1 MAIRPYKSLMLRNIK
16 IEIEYDGT
24 NFSGW
29 QVQPK
34 LRTVQGEI
42 ENKLKRVLGEKIK
55 LVSAGRT
62 DVGAHALGQVANFKT
77 KSFLNLDSIFCGLNS
92 ILPEDIVIKNRKEVD
107 FDFNSRYDAISRVY
121 RYRIYLGR
129 TALLRN
135 HVWQLGYDVKISD
148 IVKATEKILGKNDF
162 SSFCVA
168 KSSKKNNF
176 CNVIY
181 ASWKKRKEELIF
193 EIKADRFLHSMV
205 RILVGTLMDVGRGY
219 FSLADFEEILKSKD
233 RKKAGKTAPACGLYL
248 VKVNY

>member
-1 MAIRPYKSLMLRNIK
+1 MLRNIK
-16 IEIEYDGT
+16 LEIEYDGT

-34 LRTVQGEI
+34 LKTVQGEI
-42 ENKLKRVLGEKIK
+42 ENKLKEILEEKIK

-77 KSFLNLDSIFCGLNS
+77 KTFLNLNSIFYGLNS
-92 ILPEDIVIKNRKEVD
+92 ILAKDIVIRNIKEVD

-121 RYRIYLGR
+121 RYRVYLGR

-135 HVWQLGYDVKISD
+135 YVWQFGYDVKISD
-148 IVKATEKILGKNDF
+148 IMKATEKILGENDF

-168 KSSKKNNF
+168 KSGKNNNF
-176 CNVIY
+176 CNVIV
-181 ASWKKRKEELIF
+181 ASWRKRKNELIL
-193 EIKADRFLHSMV
+193 EIKADRFLHSMI

-219 FSLADFEEILKSKD
+219 FSLKDFEEIFKSKD
-233 RKKAGKTAPACGLYL
+233 RKQAGKTAPACGLYL

>member
-1 MAIRPYKSLMLRNIK
+1 MAMRPYQSLMLRNIK
-16 IEIEYDGT
+16 LEIEYDGT

-34 LRTVQGEI
+34 LRTIQGEI
-42 ENKLKRVLGEKIK
+42 EDKLEKILGEKIK
-55 LVSAGRT
+55 LIGSGRT

-77 KSFLNLDSIFCGLNS
+77 FSQLDLDSVFYGLNS
-92 ILPEDIVIKNRKEVD
+92 LLPEDIVIRNIKEVD
-107 FDFNSRYDAISRVY
+107 FDFNSRYDAISKAY
-121 RYRIYLGR
+121 RYRVYLGR
-129 TALLRN
+129 TALSRN
-135 HVWQLGYDVKISD
+135 YVWQFGYGIEISD
-148 IVKATEKILGKNDF
+148 IMKATEKILGKNDF

-176 CNVIY
+176 CNVSR
-181 ASWKKRKEELIF
+181 ASWRKRKEELIF

-219 FSLADFEEILKSKD
+219 FEVGDFENILKSKD

>member
-1 MAIRPYKSLMLRNIK
+1 MLRNIK
-16 IEIEYDGT
+16 LEIEYDGT

-34 LRTVQGEI
+34 LKTVQGEI
-42 ENKLKRVLGEKIK
+42 ENKLKEILEEKIK

-77 KSFLNLDSIFCGLNS
+77 FSQLNLDSIFYGLNS
-92 ILPEDIVIKNRKEVD
+92 LLPEDIVIKNIKEVD

-121 RYRIYLGR
+121 RYRVYLGR

-135 HVWQLGYDVKISD
+135 YVWQFGYDVKISD
-148 IVKATEKILGKNDF
+148 IMKATEKILGENDF

-168 KSSKKNNF
+168 KSGKNNNF
-176 CNVIY
+176 CNVIV
-181 ASWKKRKEELIF
+181 ASWRKRKNELIL
-193 EIKADRFLHSMV
+193 EIKADRFLHSMI

-219 FSLADFEEILKSKD
+219 FSLKDFEEIFKSKD
-233 RKKAGKTAPACGLYL
+233 RKQAGKTAPACGLYL